1 MDKNIPELNKIYDTL
16 VKVSNAI
23 VSVINVDITIVDKNL
38 NRITAT
44 GKYISSIGKKID
56 KSCLFAY
63 ALECGKSFII
73 ENPRE
78 HIACEGCQNKANCK
92 EYAQVCCPINVDG
105 NTVGIIGLIAFN
117 EKQKNII
124 LEKKENLLDFL
135 NRMADLIASKLKE
148 DKKTKEITLMAK
160 ELEIL
165 VNSID
170 TGVIFTDESGNI
182 VRYNLIADEIFQL
195 NKNKIKNINE
205 IIDNLSIKDLSAI
218 EKNLHKNKTFNYEIN
233 NTKLR
238 GIYNA
243 KPIILNKKIIG
254 YIFTFNKMKEIIK
267 VVNDIT
273 GNNRVTTF
281 EDIIGESREISLVKN
296 YAKKISKGTSTVLIQ
311 GESGTGKE
319 LFARAIHFSSNRKN
333 YPFIPINC
341 GAIPENLIESEL
353 FGYEEGAFTGA
364 KKGGKIGKFELAH
377 KGTIFLDEIG
387 DMPIHMQTKLLRVL
401 QENVICRIGGNTLI
415 PIDVRIIAA
424 TNKNLEK
431 KVEEGEFRE
440 DLYYRLNVIPINLP
454 PLRERLDDIKIL
466 ASKFLDRFNIKL
478 NRNITKFSKDVIT
491 LFLNYNWP
499 GNVRELQNVVEYAV
513 NMSTDSIITIDDL
526 PKRFKNMHLGIN
538 INNDN
543 KITPVSELEKQEIIK
558 ALKIYGSSKAGINQ
572 AAKALGISRATIYR
586 KIKLY
591 GLK

>member
-1 MDKNIPELNKIYDTL
+1 MNKDIPELNKIYDTL

-56 KSCLFAY
+56 KSYLFAY
-63 ALECGKSFII
+63 ALKYGKSFII

-92 EYAQVCCPINVDG
+92 EFAQVCCPINVDR
-105 NTVGIIGLIAFN
+105 NIVGIIGLIAFN
-117 EKQKNII
+117 EKQRNII
-124 LEKKENLLDFL
+124 LEKKKNLLDFL

-148 DKKTKEITLMAK
+148 DKKTEEITLMAK

-170 TGVIFTDESGNI
+170 TGVIFTDENGNI

-195 NKNKIKNINE
+195 DKNKIKNINT
-205 IIDNLSIKDLSAI
+205 IVDNLSIKNLSSI
-218 EKNLHKNKTFNYEIN
+218 EKSLQKNRTFNYKVN
-233 NTKLR
+233 NSRFR

-243 KPIILNKKIIG
+243 KPIIINKKIIG

-267 VVNDIT
+267 VVNDVT
-273 GNNRVTTF
+273 GNNRITTF

-319 LFARAIHFSSNRKN
+319 LFARAIHFSSDRKN

-387 DMPIHMQTKLLRVL
+387 DMPIHLQTKLLRVL
-401 QENVICRIGGNTLI
+401 QENVICRIGGNTLV

-440 DLYYRLNVIPINLP
+440 DLYYRLNVIPIHLP
-454 PLRERLDDIKIL
+454 PLRERLDDIKLL
-466 ASKFLDRFNIKL
+466 ANKFLDRFNIKL
-478 NRNITKFSKDVIT
+478 NRNITKFSEDVIA

-513 NMSTDSIITIDDL
+513 NMSTDNIITIDDL
-526 PKRFKNMHLGIN
+526 PKRFKNMHSGI
-538 INNDN
+538 IVDSDN
-543 KITPVSELEKQEIIK
+543 KITPISELEKQEIIK
-558 ALKIYGSSKAGINQ
+558 ALKVYGNSKKGINQ

>member
-78 HIACEGCQNKANCK
+78 HIACKGCQNKANCK

-124 LEKKENLLDFL
+124 LEKKENLLEFL

-170 TGVIFTDESGNI
+170 TGVIFTDENGNI
-182 VRYNLIADEIFQL
+182 VRYNSIADEIFQL

-218 EKNLHKNKTFNYEIN
+218 EKKLHKNKTFNYEIN

-243 KPIILNKKIIG
+243 KPIIINKKIIG

-273 GNNRVTTF
+273 GNNRITTF
-281 EDIIGESREISLVKN
+281 EDIIGESREIRLVKN

-387 DMPIHMQTKLLRVL
+387 DMPIHLQTKLLRVL

-440 DLYYRLNVIPINLP
+440 DLYYRLNVIPIHLP

-466 ASKFLDRFNIKL
+466 ANKFLDRFNKKL
-478 NRNITKFSKDVIT
+478 NRNITKFSEDVIT

-513 NMSTDSIITIDDL
+513 NMSTDNVITINDL
-526 PKRFKNMHLGIN
+526 PKRFKNIHLGIN

>member
-44 GKYISSIGKKID
+44 GKYISSIGKRID

-78 HIACEGCQNKANCK
+78 HIACKGCQNKANCK
-92 EYAQVCCPINVDG
+92 EHAQVCCPINVDG

-170 TGVIFTDESGNI
+170 TGVIFTDENGNI
-182 VRYNLIADEIFQL
+182 VRYNSIADEIFQL

-218 EKNLHKNKTFNYEIN
+218 EKKLHKNKTFNYEIN

-238 GIYNA
+238 GIYNT
-243 KPIILNKKIIG
+243 KPIIINKKIIG

-281 EDIIGESREISLVKN
+281 EDIIGESREIRLVKN

-387 DMPIHMQTKLLRVL
+387 DMPIHLQTKLLRVL

-440 DLYYRLNVIPINLP
+440 DLYYRLNVIPIHLP

-466 ASKFLDRFNIKL
+466 ANKFLDRFNKKL
-478 NRNITKFSKDVIT
+478 NRNITKFSEDVIT

-513 NMSTDSIITIDDL
+513 NMSTDNVITINDL
-526 PKRFKNMHLGIN
+526 PKRFKNIHLGIN